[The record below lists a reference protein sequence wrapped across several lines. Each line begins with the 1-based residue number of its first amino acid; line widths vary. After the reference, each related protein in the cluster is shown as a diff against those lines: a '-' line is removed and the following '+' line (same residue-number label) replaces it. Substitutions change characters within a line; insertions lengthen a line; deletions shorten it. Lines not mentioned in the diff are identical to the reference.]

1 MSNTLRLED
10 DAIERCVGIC
20 NAMVSQVDQAIKN
33 ADQLRFVSGFGGF
46 DSAQQ
51 LQARYDEKFNGGDGS
66 GSVRERLREFRDVI
80 LTMRDTFTA
89 GVKRSPTRIAR
100 SVSRSQAF
108 ELEPTNDT
116 QGTLRSRGPHCPA
129 GRMWHRIRERR
140 FRSGRYAHFND
151 AGTPACG
158 SVRQASGRL

>member
-20 NAMVSQVDQAIKN
+20 NAMVAQVDQAIKN
-33 ADQLRFVSGFGGF
+33 ADQLRYVAGFGGF

-89 GVKRSPTRIAR
+89 GGE
-100 SVSRSQAF
+100 AF
-108 ELEPTNDT
+108 ADT
-116 QGTLRSRGPHCPA
+116 DSAISLALA
-129 GRMWHRIRERR
+129 GIRT
-140 FRSGRYAHFND
+140 GAD
-151 AGTPACG
+151 
-158 SVRQASGRL
+158 Q

>member
-20 NAMVSQVDQAIKN
+20 NAMVEQVDQAIKN

-66 GSVRERLREFRDVI
+66 GSVRARLNEFRLVI
-80 LTMRDTFTA
+80 ETMRDTFAA
-89 GVKRSPTRIAR
+89 GGEAFAETDSAIGRALAGIQGEIA
-100 SVSRSQAF
+100 
-108 ELEPTNDT
+108 L
-116 QGTLRSRGPHCPA
+116 
-129 GRMWHRIRERR
+129 
-140 FRSGRYAHFND
+140 
-151 AGTPACG
+151 
-158 SVRQASGRL
+158 